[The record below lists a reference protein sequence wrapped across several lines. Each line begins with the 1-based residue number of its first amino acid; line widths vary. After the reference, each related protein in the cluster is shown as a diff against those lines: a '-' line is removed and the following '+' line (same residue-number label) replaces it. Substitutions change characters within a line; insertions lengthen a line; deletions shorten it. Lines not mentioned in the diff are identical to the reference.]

1 MSRPVTGKDMDS
13 FARQL
18 DNIGNQMRDLAVASR
33 METLSTRT
41 RRLIDSH
48 IRPLEGRKVR
58 RKIRRGIA
66 HFNYRQTEGLLSFF
80 FVFFQKPADSDI
92 FTEKHGRIARC
103 LLASDLIF
111 YRLEA
116 PV

>member
-1 MSRPVTGKDMDS
+1 MSQIVCYGASQMSRPVTGKDMDS

-48 IRPLEGRKVR
+48 IRPLESKKV
-58 RKIRRGIA
+58 KSE
-66 HFNYRQTEGLLSFF
+66 NMNNETKYC
-80 FVFFQKPADSDI
+80 V
-92 FTEKHGRIARC
+92 
-103 LLASDLIF
+103 
-111 YRLEA
+111 
-116 PV
+116 